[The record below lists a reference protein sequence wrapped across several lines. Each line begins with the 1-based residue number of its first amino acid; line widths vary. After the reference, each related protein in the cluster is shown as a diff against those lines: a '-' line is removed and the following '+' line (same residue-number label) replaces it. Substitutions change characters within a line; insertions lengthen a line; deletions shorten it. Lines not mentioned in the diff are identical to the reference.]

1 MDDKKGRNRMKKMLY
16 SVLTAACLF
25 MTEVAAAND
34 LNTYRYIHPDGTV
47 HELTDTDDY
56 TEVGRETIEGKE
68 YWVAFMFR
76 PKDEYTDIYKMKTN
90 VPINNKSDIGP
101 FILRNRTKDPKD
113 GTDVTEWERLIPRQ
127 VNGGWFGSYG
137 LRWTVHGKTY
147 RIGDKEGRFTL
158 LNNVIHILPSD
169 TDNGLDLA
177 KAGTMSLERRNVAAA
192 GKEKKSSWWTTYTT
206 NRIHRKYFGTAKI
219 SKWKVDK
226 DGKRQ
231 IEERWKRFFKNSY
244 SQVLGVGRNTIG
256 QDGSISG
263 MYFFYGQEETQ
274 YIRRAITDENGTF
287 IRNEAGFHVANGS
300 TKMFGG
306 GLSKTKYFSHGL
318 YVDALCQ
325 YAVFGRDIH
334 TVNDGVYRSQ
344 KASVRA
350 DDIGLSLEVGRKIQM
365 RNHWSMQPE
374 VQYTYHH
381 YVQDP
386 YTDSL
391 QRKIAQADIRDREF
405 RVGMKVMYRDIY
417 VKFNK
422 YLNYTDGKKLDT
434 ETEIGIDRERKN
446 NYSIHSSV
454 TYRTGVQREEEQVR
468 LNISVKKYL

>member
-1 MDDKKGRNRMKKMLY
+1 MKKILY
-16 SVLTAACLF
+16 SVLAAACLF

-34 LNTYRYIHPDGTV
+34 LNTYRYIRSDGTV

-68 YWVAFMFR
+68 YWVAVMIR
-76 PKDEYTDIYKMKTN
+76 PRDEYTDIYKLKTN
-90 VPINNKSDIGP
+90 VPIANAGD

-113 GTDVTEWERLIPRQ
+113 GTVVTEWESPVPRK
-127 VNGGWFGSYG
+127 VYGGWFGTSTVT
-137 LRWTVHGKTY
+137 WNVHGKKY
-147 RIGDKEGRFTL
+147 VIGNNKGRFVL
-158 LNNVIHILPSD
+158 LNNNARILPSEPD
-169 TDNGLDLA
+169 TGLDLA
-177 KAGTMSLERRNVAAA
+177 KAGLMSLERRNVATAE
-192 GKEKKSSWWTTYTT
+192 KEKKSSWWTTYTT
-206 NRIHRKYFGTAKI
+206 NRIHRKYFGTFKVPTWEVDKNG
-219 SKWKVDK
+219 KWKIK
-226 DGKRQ
+226 
-231 IEERWKRFFKNSY
+231 ERRKGFFKNSY
-244 SQVLGVGRNTIG
+244 SQVLGVGRNIIG
-256 QDGSISG
+256 QDGSLTG
-263 MYFFYGQEETQ
+263 MYFFYGQEETK
-274 YIRRAITDENGTF
+274 YIRRVILDENGTS
-287 IRNEAGFHVANGS
+287 IHNKAGFHVANGS

-306 GLSKTKYFSHGL
+306 GLSKTTYFSHGL

-334 TVNDGVYRSQ
+334 TVNDGVYRRQ

-391 QRKIAQADIRDREF
+391 QRKIARADIRDREF
-405 RVGMKVMYRDIY
+405 RAGMKFMYRDIY
-417 VKFNK
+417 VTFNK
-422 YLNYTDGKKLDT
+422 YFNYTDRKKIDT
-434 ETEIGIDRERKN
+434 ETAIGIDRERKN

-454 TYRTGVQREEEQVR
+454 TYRTGGQREEEQVR

>member
-1 MDDKKGRNRMKKMLY
+1 MKKMWY
-16 SVLTAACLF
+16 SVLTASLLL

-47 HELTDTDDY
+47 RELTDTDDY
-56 TEVGRETIEGKE
+56 TEVGREMIEGKE
-68 YWVAFMFR
+68 YWLAVMIR
-76 PKDEYTDIYKMKTN
+76 PQDEYTDIYKVKTN
-90 VPINNKSDIGP
+90 VPIANTGG

-113 GTDVTEWERLIPRQ
+113 GTVVTELEQPVLRK
-127 VNGGWFGSYG
+127 VYGGWFGASTVT
-137 LRWTVHGKTY
+137 WNVHGKTY
-147 RIGDKEGRFTL
+147 VIGNNKGRFVL
-158 LNNVIHILPSD
+158 LNNNARILPSD
-169 TDNGLDLA
+169 PDTGLDLA
-177 KAGTMSLERRNVAAA
+177 KAGLMSLERRNVATAE
-192 GKEKKSSWWTTYTT
+192 KEKKSSWWTTYTT
-206 NRIHRKYFGTAKI
+206 NRIHRKYFGTFKVPTWEVDKNG
-219 SKWKVDK
+219 KWKIK
-226 DGKRQ
+226 
-231 IEERWKRFFKNSY
+231 ERRKAFFKNSY
-244 SQVLGVGRNTIG
+244 SQVLGVGRNIIG
-256 QDGSISG
+256 QDGSLTG

-274 YIRRAITDENGTF
+274 YIRRVILDENGTS
-287 IRNEAGFHVANGS
+287 IHNKAGFHVANGS
-300 TKMFGG
+300 TKMVGG
-306 GLSKTKYFSHGL
+306 GLSKTTHFSHGL

-391 QRKIAQADIRDREF
+391 QRKIARADIRDREF
-405 RVGMKVMYRDIY
+405 RAGMKFMYRDIY
-417 VKFNK
+417 VTFNK
-422 YLNYTDGKKLDT
+422 YFNYTDRKKIDT
-434 ETEIGIDRERKN
+434 ETAIGIDRERKN

-454 TYRTGVQREEEQVR
+454 TYRTGGQREEEQVR

>member
-1 MDDKKGRNRMKKMLY
+1 MKKMVY
-16 SVLTAACLF
+16 SVLVAACLF

-68 YWVAFMFR
+68 YWVAYMFR
-76 PKDEYTDIYKMKTN
+76 PKDEYNDICKMKTN
-90 VPINNKSDIGP
+90 VPINNKMDMSP
-101 FILRNRTKDPKD
+101 FILRNRTK
-113 GTDVTEWERLIPRQ
+113 GTDVTEWEKLIPRQ
-127 VNGGWFGSYG
+127 IYGGWLGTNFFT
-137 LRWTVHGKTY
+137 WTTHGKTY
-147 RIGDKEGRFTL
+147 VIPNKKGKFIL
-158 LNNVIHILPSD
+158 LNNAIHIQPSD
-169 TDNGLDLA
+169 SDTALDLA
-177 KAGTMSLERRNVAAA
+177 KAGLMSLERRNVAAA
-192 GKEKKSSWWTTYTT
+192 EKEKKSSWWTTYTT
-206 NRIHRKYFGTAKI
+206 NRIHRKYFGTFKVPTWEVDKNG
-219 SKWKVDK
+219 KWKK
-226 DGKRQ
+226 SKR
-231 IEERWKRFFKNSY
+231 RSGFFKNSY
-244 SQVLGVGRNTIG
+244 SQVLGVGRNIIG
-256 QDGSISG
+256 KDGSLTG

-274 YIRRAITDENGTF
+274 YLRNRIMDKNIKV
-287 IRNEAGFHVANGS
+287 IRNGAGFHVANGS

-306 GLSKTKYFSHGL
+306 GLSKTTYFSHGL

-334 TVNDGVYRSQ
+334 TVNDGVYRRQ

-381 YVQDP
+381 YVQDS

-391 QRKIAQADIRDREF
+391 QRKIAREDIRDREF

-417 VKFNK
+417 VTFNK
-422 YLNYTDGKKLDT
+422 YLNYTDDKKIDT
-434 ETEIGIDRERKN
+434 ETAIGIDRERKN

-468 LNISVKKYL
+468 LNILVKKYL

>member
-1 MDDKKGRNRMKKMLY
+1 MKKILY
-16 SVLTAACLF
+16 SVLAAACLF

-34 LNTYRYIHPDGTV
+34 LNTYRYIRSDGTV

-68 YWVAFMFR
+68 YWVAVMIR
-76 PKDEYTDIYKMKTN
+76 PRDEYTDIYKLKTN
-90 VPINNKSDIGP
+90 VPIANAGD

-113 GTDVTEWERLIPRQ
+113 GTVVTEWESPVPRK
-127 VNGGWFGSYG
+127 VYGGWFGTSTVT
-137 LRWTVHGKTY
+137 WNVHGKKY
-147 RIGDKEGRFTL
+147 VIGNNKGRFVL
-158 LNNVIHILPSD
+158 LNNNARILPSEPD
-169 TDNGLDLA
+169 TGLDLA
-177 KAGTMSLERRNVAAA
+177 KAGLMSLERRNVATAE
-192 GKEKKSSWWTTYTT
+192 KEKKSSWWTTYTT
-206 NRIHRKYFGTAKI
+206 NRIHRKYFGTFKVPMWEVDKNG
-219 SKWKVDK
+219 KWKIK
-226 DGKRQ
+226 
-231 IEERWKRFFKNSY
+231 ERRKAFFKNSY
-244 SQVLGVGRNTIG
+244 SQVLGVGRNIIG
-256 QDGSISG
+256 QDGSLTG

-274 YIRRAITDENGTF
+274 YIRRAIMDENGTF
-287 IRNEAGFHVANGS
+287 IHNKAGFHVANGS

-306 GLSKTKYFSHGL
+306 GLSKTTYFSHGL

-334 TVNDGVYRSQ
+334 TVNDGVYRRQ

-391 QRKIAQADIRDREF
+391 QRKIARADIRDREF

-417 VKFNK
+417 VTFNK
-422 YLNYTDGKKLDT
+422 YLNYTDGKKIDT
-434 ETEIGIDRERKN
+434 ETAIGIDRERKN

-468 LNISVKKYL
+468 LNILVKKYL

>member
-1 MDDKKGRNRMKKMLY
+1 MKKMVY
-16 SVLTAACLF
+16 SVLVAACLF

-68 YWVAFMFR
+68 YWVAVMIR
-76 PKDEYTDIYKMKTN
+76 PQDEYTNIYKMKTN
-90 VPINNKSDIGP
+90 APIDKNKTVG

-113 GTDVTEWERLIPRQ
+113 GTVVTELERPVLRR
-127 VNGGWFGSYG
+127 VYGGWFSTGAVK
-137 LRWTVHGKTY
+137 LTVHGKNY
-147 RIGDKEGRFTL
+147 MFLDNKGRFVL
-158 LNNVIHILPSD
+158 LNNAVHILPSD
-169 TDNGLDLA
+169 PDTGLDLA
-177 KAGTMSLERRNVAAA
+177 KAGIMSLERRNVAAA
-192 GKEKKSSWWTTYTT
+192 EKEKKSSWWTTYTT
-206 NRIHRKYFGTAKI
+206 NRIHRKYFGTFKVPTWEVDKNG
-219 SKWKVDK
+219 KWKIK
-226 DGKRQ
+226 EIRKG
-231 IEERWKRFFKNSY
+231 FFKNSY

-256 QDGSISG
+256 QDGSLTGI
-263 MYFFYGQEETQ
+263 YFFYGQEETQ
-274 YIRRAITDENGTF
+274 YLGRTIMDENGNF
-287 IRNEAGFHVANGS
+287 IYNKAGFHVANGS

-306 GLSKTKYFSHGL
+306 GLSKTTYFSHGL

-391 QRKIAQADIRDREF
+391 QRKIARADIRDREF

-422 YLNYTDGKKLDT
+422 YLNYTDGKKIDT
-434 ETEIGIDRERKN
+434 ETAIGIDRERKN

>member
-1 MDDKKGRNRMKKMLY
+1 MKKMLY
-16 SVLTAACLF
+16 SVLTASFLL
-25 MTEVAAAND
+25 MTEVAVAND
-34 LNTYRYIHPDGTV
+34 LNTYRYIRSDGTV
-47 HELTDTDDY
+47 RELTDTDDY
-56 TEVGRETIEGKE
+56 MEVGRETIEGKE
-68 YWVAFMFR
+68 YWVAVMFR
-76 PKDEYTDIYKMKTN
+76 PQDEYTNIYKLKTN
-90 VPINNKSDIGP
+90 VPLNENNMGD

-113 GTDVTEWERLIPRQ
+113 GTDVTEWERPVPRQ
-127 VNGGWFGSYG
+127 VYGGWLGSKFVT
-137 LRWTVHGKTY
+137 WTVHGKTY
-147 RIGDKEGRFTL
+147 SIGDKEGKFIL
-158 LNNVIHILPSD
+158 LNNAIHIQPSAPD
-169 TDNGLDLA
+169 TGLDLA
-177 KAGTMSLERRNVAAA
+177 KAGLMSLERRNVAA

-206 NRIHRKYFGTAKI
+206 NRIHRKYFSIYKLPT
-219 SKWKVDK
+219 WKVDK
-226 DGKRQ
+226 DGKRK
-231 IEERWKRFFKNSY
+231 IGKARMVAFKNSY
-244 SQVLGVGRNTIG
+244 SQVLGVGRNIIG
-256 QDGSISG
+256 QDGSLTG

-274 YIRRAITDENGTF
+274 YLRNCIMDKNIKV

-306 GLSKTKYFSHGL
+306 GVSKTKYFSHGL

-391 QRKIAQADIRDREF
+391 QRKMARADIRDREF

-422 YLNYTDGKKLDT
+422 YLNYTDGKKIDT

-468 LNISVKKYL
+468 LNILVKKYL

>member
-1 MDDKKGRNRMKKMLY
+1 MKKILY
-16 SVLTAACLF
+16 SVLAAACLF

-34 LNTYRYIHPDGTV
+34 LNTYRYIRSDGTV
-47 HELTDTDDY
+47 YELTDTDDY
-56 TEVGRETIEGKE
+56 TEVERETIEGKE
-68 YWVAFMFR
+68 YWMAVMFR
-76 PKDEYTDIYKMKTN
+76 PQDEYTDIYKMKTN
-90 VPINNKSDIGP
+90 VLIDKNNTGG
-101 FILRNRTKDPKD
+101 FILRNCTKDPKD
-113 GTDVTEWERLIPRQ
+113 GTVVTEWEMPVPRH
-127 VNGGWFGSYG
+127 VYGGGFGTG
-137 LRWTVHGKTY
+137 AVKLNVHGKKY
-147 RIGDKEGRFTL
+147 MFPDNKGRFTL
-158 LNNVIHILPSD
+158 LNNAMHIQPSD
-169 TDNGLDLA
+169 PDTGLDLA
-177 KAGTMSLERRNVAAA
+177 KAGLMSLERRNVAVAE
-192 GKEKKSSWWTTYTT
+192 KEKKSSWWTTYTI
-206 NRIHRKYFGTAKI
+206 NRIHRKYVGTFKRLT
-219 SKWKVDK
+219 WEVDK
-226 DGKRQ
+226 DGQRKKLKGKRG
-231 IEERWKRFFKNSY
+231 FFKNSY

-256 QDGSISG
+256 QDGSLTG

-274 YIRRAITDENGTF
+274 YLGRVILDENVTF
-287 IRNEAGFHVANGS
+287 IHNKAGFHVANGS

-306 GLSKTKYFSHGL
+306 GLSKTTYFSHGL

-334 TVNDGVYRSQ
+334 TVNDGVYRRQ

-391 QRKIAQADIRDREF
+391 QRKIARADIRDREF

-417 VKFNK
+417 VTFNK
-422 YLNYTDGKKLDT
+422 YFNYTDRKKIDT
-434 ETEIGIDRERKN
+434 ETEIGIDRKRKN

-468 LNISVKKYL
+468 LNILVKKYL

>member
-1 MDDKKGRNRMKKMLY
+1 MKKMLY
-16 SVLTAACLF
+16 SVLAAACLF

-34 LNTYRYIHPDGTV
+34 LNTYRYIYPDGTV
-47 HELTDTDDY
+47 RELTDTDDY

-68 YWVAFMFR
+68 YWLAVMIR
-76 PKDEYTDIYKMKTN
+76 PQDEYTDIYKLKTN
-90 VPINNKSDIGP
+90 VPLDNKSNIGG

-113 GTDVTEWERLIPRQ
+113 GTVVAELEWPIPRMA
-127 VNGGWFGSYG
+127 NGGWVGSYAVT
-137 LRWTVHGKTY
+137 WNVHGKTY
-147 RIGDKEGRFTL
+147 RIGDTKGRFAL

-169 TDNGLDLA
+169 PDNGLDLA
-177 KAGTMSLERRNVAAA
+177 KAGIMSLERRNVTAAE
-192 GKEKKSSWWTTYTT
+192 KEKKSSWWTTYTT
-206 NRIHRKYFGTAKI
+206 NRIHRKYFGTFKVPTWEVDKNG
-219 SKWKVDK
+219 KWKIK
-226 DGKRQ
+226 
-231 IEERWKRFFKNSY
+231 ERRKGFFKNSY
-244 SQVLGVGRNTIG
+244 SQVLGVGRNIIG
-256 QDGSISG
+256 QDGSLTG

-274 YIRRAITDENGTF
+274 YLGRTIMDENGNF
-287 IRNEAGFHVANGS
+287 IYNKAGFHVANGS

-306 GLSKTKYFSHGL
+306 GLSKTTYFSHGL

-391 QRKIAQADIRDREF
+391 QRKIARADIRDREF

-417 VKFNK
+417 VTFNK
-422 YLNYTDGKKLDT
+422 YLNYTDRKKIDT
-434 ETEIGIDRERKN
+434 ETAIGIDRERKN

-454 TYRTGVQREEEQVR
+454 TYRTGVQREDEHVR
-468 LNISVKKYL
+468 LNISVKIYL

>member
-1 MDDKKGRNRMKKMLY
+1 M
-16 SVLTAACLF
+16 
-25 MTEVAAAND
+25 
-34 LNTYRYIHPDGTV
+34 
-47 HELTDTDDY
+47 
-56 TEVGRETIEGKE
+56 
-68 YWVAFMFR
+68 
-76 PKDEYTDIYKMKTN
+76 
-90 VPINNKSDIGP
+90 
-101 FILRNRTKDPKD
+101 
-113 GTDVTEWERLIPRQ
+113 
-127 VNGGWFGSYG
+127 
-137 LRWTVHGKTY
+137 
-147 RIGDKEGRFTL
+147 
-158 LNNVIHILPSD
+158 
-169 TDNGLDLA
+169 
-177 KAGTMSLERRNVAAA
+177 
-192 GKEKKSSWWTTYTT
+192 
-206 NRIHRKYFGTAKI
+206 
-219 SKWKVDK
+219 
-226 DGKRQ
+226 
-231 IEERWKRFFKNSY
+231 
-244 SQVLGVGRNTIG
+244 
-256 QDGSISG
+256 
-263 MYFFYGQEETQ
+263 
-274 YIRRAITDENGTF
+274 
-287 IRNEAGFHVANGS
+287 ANGS
-300 TKMFGG
+300 TEMFGG

-391 QRKIAQADIRDREF
+391 QRKMARADIRDREF

-422 YLNYTDGKKLDT
+422 YLNYTDGKKIDT

-468 LNISVKKYL
+468 LNILVKKYL

>member
-1 MDDKKGRNRMKKMLY
+1 MKKMLY

-34 LNTYRYIHPDGTV
+34 LNTYRYIRSDGTV

-68 YWVAFMFR
+68 YWVAVMIR
-76 PKDEYTDIYKMKTN
+76 PRDEYTDIYKLKTN
-90 VPINNKSDIGP
+90 VPIANAGD

-113 GTDVTEWERLIPRQ
+113 GTVVTEWESPVPRK
-127 VNGGWFGSYG
+127 VYGGWFGTSTVT
-137 LRWTVHGKTY
+137 WNVHGKKY
-147 RIGDKEGRFTL
+147 VIGNNKGRFVL
-158 LNNVIHILPSD
+158 LNNNARILPSEPD
-169 TDNGLDLA
+169 TGLDLA
-177 KAGTMSLERRNVAAA
+177 KAGLMSLERRNVATAE
-192 GKEKKSSWWTTYTT
+192 KEKKSSWWTTYTT
-206 NRIHRKYFGTAKI
+206 NRIHRKYFGTFKVPTWEVDKNG
-219 SKWKVDK
+219 KWKIK
-226 DGKRQ
+226 
-231 IEERWKRFFKNSY
+231 ERRKGFFKNSY
-244 SQVLGVGRNTIG
+244 SQVLGVGRNIIG
-256 QDGSISG
+256 QDGSLTG
-263 MYFFYGQEETQ
+263 MYFFYGQEETK
-274 YIRRAITDENGTF
+274 YIRRVILDENGTS
-287 IRNEAGFHVANGS
+287 IHNKAGFHVANGS

-306 GLSKTKYFSHGL
+306 GLSKTTYFSHGL

-334 TVNDGVYRSQ
+334 TVNDGVYRRQ

-391 QRKIAQADIRDREF
+391 QRKIARADIRDREF

-468 LNISVKKYL
+468 LNILVKKYL

>member
-1 MDDKKGRNRMKKMLY
+1 MKKMVY
-16 SVLTAACLF
+16 SVLVAACLF
-25 MTEVAAAND
+25 MTEVAVAND

-47 HELTDTDDY
+47 YELTDTGDY

-68 YWVAFMFR
+68 YWVAVMFR
-76 PKDEYTDIYKMKTN
+76 PQDEYTDIYKLKTN
-90 VPINNKSDIGP
+90 VPIANAGD

-113 GTDVTEWERLIPRQ
+113 GTVVTEWESPVPRK
-127 VNGGWFGSYG
+127 VYGGWFGTSTVT
-137 LRWTVHGKTY
+137 WNVHGKKY
-147 RIGDKEGRFTL
+147 VIGNNKGRFVL
-158 LNNVIHILPSD
+158 LNNNARILPSEPD
-169 TDNGLDLA
+169 TGLDLA
-177 KAGTMSLERRNVAAA
+177 KAGLMSLERRNVATAE
-192 GKEKKSSWWTTYTT
+192 KEKKSSWWTTYTT
-206 NRIHRKYFGTAKI
+206 NRIHRKYFGTFKVPTWEVDKNG
-219 SKWKVDK
+219 KWKIK
-226 DGKRQ
+226 
-231 IEERWKRFFKNSY
+231 ERRKGFFKNSY
-244 SQVLGVGRNTIG
+244 SQVLGVGRNIIG
-256 QDGSISG
+256 QDGSLTG

-274 YIRRAITDENGTF
+274 YIRRVILDENGTS
-287 IRNEAGFHVANGS
+287 IHNKAGFHVANGS

-306 GLSKTKYFSHGL
+306 GLSKTTYFSHGL

-334 TVNDGVYRSQ
+334 TVNDGVYRRQ

-391 QRKIAQADIRDREF
+391 QRKIARADIRDREF
-405 RVGMKVMYRDIY
+405 RAGMKFMYRDIY
-417 VKFNK
+417 VTFNK
-422 YLNYTDGKKLDT
+422 YFNYTDRKKIDT
-434 ETEIGIDRERKN
+434 ETAIGIDRERKN

-454 TYRTGVQREEEQVR
+454 TYRTGGQREEEQVR

>member
-1 MDDKKGRNRMKKMLY
+1 MKKMLY
-16 SVLTAACLF
+16 SVLTASFLL

-68 YWVAFMFR
+68 YWVAVMFR
-76 PKDEYTDIYKMKTN
+76 PQDEYTDIYKLKTN
-90 VPINNKSDIGP
+90 APLDNKSDMGD

-113 GTDVTEWERLIPRQ
+113 GTVVTELEKPIPRK
-127 VNGGWFGSYG
+127 VSGGWLGSSFVT
-137 LRWTVHGKTY
+137 WSIHGKTY
-147 RIGDKEGRFTL
+147 RIGDDKGRFIL
-158 LNNVIHILPSD
+158 LNNTVHILPSD
-169 TDNGLDLA
+169 PDTGLDLA
-177 KAGTMSLERRNVAAA
+177 KAGIMSLERRNVAAA
-192 GKEKKSSWWTTYTT
+192 EKEKKSSWWTTYTT
-206 NRIHRKYFGTAKI
+206 NRIHRKYFSIYMLPT
-219 SKWKVDK
+219 WKVDK
-226 DGKRQ
+226 DGKRK
-231 IEERWKRFFKNSY
+231 IGKARMVAFKNSY

-256 QDGSISG
+256 QDGSITG
-263 MYFFYGQEETQ
+263 MYFFYGQEEAQ
-274 YIRRAITDENGTF
+274 YLRDHIIDKNINV
-287 IRNEAGFHVANGS
+287 IRNKAGFHVANGS
-300 TKMFGG
+300 TKMLGG

-391 QRKIAQADIRDREF
+391 QRKMARADIRDREF

-422 YLNYTDGKKLDT
+422 YLNYTDGKKIDT

-468 LNISVKKYL
+468 LNILVDNLS

>member
-1 MDDKKGRNRMKKMLY
+1 MKKILY
-16 SVLTAACLF
+16 SVLVASFLL

-34 LNTYRYIHPDGTV
+34 LNTYRYIRSDGTV
-47 HELTDTDDY
+47 YELTDTDDY
-56 TEVGRETIEGKE
+56 TEVEREKIEGKE
-68 YWVAFMFR
+68 YWMAVMFR
-76 PKDEYTDIYKMKTN
+76 PQDEYTDIYKMKTN
-90 VPINNKSDIGP
+90 VSIDKNNTGP
-101 FILRNRTKDPKD
+101 FILRNCTKDPKD
-113 GTDVTEWERLIPRQ
+113 GTVVTELEMPVLRY
-127 VNGGWFGSYG
+127 VYGGWFGTG
-137 LRWTVHGKTY
+137 AVKLNVHGKKY
-147 RIGDKEGRFTL
+147 MFPDNKGRFVL
-158 LNNVIHILPSD
+158 LNNNARILSSD
-169 TDNGLDLA
+169 PDNGLDLA
-177 KAGTMSLERRNVAAA
+177 KAGIMSLERRNVATE
-192 GKEKKSSWWTTYTT
+192 KEKKSSWWTTYTT
-206 NRIHRKYFGTAKI
+206 NRIHRKYFSIYKSPT
-219 SKWKVDK
+219 SKVDK
-226 DGKRQ
+226 DGK
-231 IEERWKRFFKNSY
+231 WKIGKARMVAFKNSY
-244 SQVLGVGRNTIG
+244 SQILGVGRNIIG
-256 QDGSISG
+256 QDGSLTG

-274 YIRRAITDENGTF
+274 YIRRVILDENGTS
-287 IRNEAGFHVANGS
+287 IHNKAGFHVANGS

-306 GLSKTKYFSHGL
+306 GLSKTTYFSHGL

-334 TVNDGVYRSQ
+334 TVNDGVYRRQ

-391 QRKIAQADIRDREF
+391 QRKIARADIRDREF

-417 VKFNK
+417 VTFNK
-422 YLNYTDGKKLDT
+422 YFNYTDRKKIDT
-434 ETEIGIDRERKN
+434 ETAIGIDRERKN

>member
-1 MDDKKGRNRMKKMLY
+1 MKKMWY
-16 SVLTAACLF
+16 SVLTASLLL

-47 HELTDTDDY
+47 RELTDTDDY
-56 TEVGRETIEGKE
+56 TEVGREMIEGKE
-68 YWVAFMFR
+68 YWLAVMIR
-76 PKDEYTDIYKMKTN
+76 PQDEYTDIYKVKTN
-90 VPINNKSDIGP
+90 VPIANTGG

-113 GTDVTEWERLIPRQ
+113 GTVVTELEQPVLRK
-127 VNGGWFGSYG
+127 VYGGWFGASTVT
-137 LRWTVHGKTY
+137 WNVHGKTY
-147 RIGDKEGRFTL
+147 VIGNNKGRFVL
-158 LNNVIHILPSD
+158 LNNNARILPSD
-169 TDNGLDLA
+169 PDTGLDLA
-177 KAGTMSLERRNVAAA
+177 KAGLMSLERRNVAAA
-192 GKEKKSSWWTTYTT
+192 EKEKKSSWWTTYTT
-206 NRIHRKYFGTAKI
+206 NRIHRKYFGIFKVPTWEVDKNG
-219 SKWKVDK
+219 KWKIK
-226 DGKRQ
+226 
-231 IEERWKRFFKNSY
+231 ERRKAFFKNSY
-244 SQVLGVGRNTIG
+244 SQVLGVGRNIIG
-256 QDGSISG
+256 QDGSLTG

-274 YIRRAITDENGTF
+274 YIRRVILDENGTS
-287 IRNEAGFHVANGS
+287 IHNKAGFHVANGS

-306 GLSKTKYFSHGL
+306 GLSKTTYFSHGL

-391 QRKIAQADIRDREF
+391 QRKIARADIRDREF

-417 VKFNK
+417 VTFNK
-422 YLNYTDGKKLDT
+422 YLNYTDRKKIDT
-434 ETEIGIDRERKN
+434 ETAIGIDRERKN

-454 TYRTGVQREEEQVR
+454 TYRTGVQREEEHVR

>member
-1 MDDKKGRNRMKKMLY
+1 MKKILY
-16 SVLTAACLF
+16 SVLVAACLF

-47 HELTDTDDY
+47 RELTDTDDY
-56 TEVGRETIEGKE
+56 TEVGRARIEGKE
-68 YWVAFMFR
+68 YWVAVMFR
-76 PKDEYTDIYKMKTN
+76 PRDEYTDIYKLKTN
-90 VPINNKSDIGP
+90 VPIANAGD
-101 FILRNRTKDPKD
+101 FILRNRTKNPKD
-113 GTDVTEWERLIPRQ
+113 GTDVTEWEKPVPRK
-127 VNGGWFGSYG
+127 VNGGWFGTTFVT
-137 LRWTVHGKTY
+137 WTVHGKTY
-147 RIGDKEGRFTL
+147 SIGDDKGRFAL
-158 LNNVIHILPSD
+158 LNNAMHIQPSD
-169 TDNGLDLA
+169 PDTGLDLA
-177 KAGTMSLERRNVAAA
+177 KAGLMSLERRNVAAA
-192 GKEKKSSWWTTYTT
+192 EKEKKSSWWTTYTT
-206 NRIHRKYFGTAKI
+206 NRIHRKYFSIYKLPT
-219 SKWKVDK
+219 WKVDK
-226 DGKRQ
+226 DGK
-231 IEERWKRFFKNSY
+231 WKIGKARMVAFKNSY
-244 SQVLGVGRNTIG
+244 SQILGVGRNIIG
-256 QDGSISG
+256 QDGSLTG
-263 MYFFYGQEETQ
+263 MYFFYGQEEAQ
-274 YIRRAITDENGTF
+274 YLRDRIMDKNINV
-287 IRNEAGFHVANGS
+287 IRNKAGFHVANGS
-300 TKMFGG
+300 TKMLGG
-306 GLSKTKYFSHGL
+306 GLSKTTYFSHGL

-381 YVQDP
+381 YVQEP

-391 QRKIAQADIRDREF
+391 QRKIARADILDREF

-417 VKFNK
+417 VTFNK
-422 YLNYTDGKKLDT
+422 YLNYTDGKKIDT
-434 ETEIGIDRERKN
+434 ETAIGIDRERKN

>member
-1 MDDKKGRNRMKKMLY
+1 MKKMLY
-16 SVLTAACLF
+16 SVLAASLLL

-34 LNTYRYIHPDGTV
+34 LSTYRYVHPDGTV
-47 HELTDTDDY
+47 REFTDTDDY
-56 TEVGRETIEGKE
+56 TEVGREKIEGKE
-68 YWVAFMFR
+68 YWLAVMFR
-76 PKDEYTDIYKMKTN
+76 PQDEYTDIYKMKTN
-90 VPINNKSDIGP
+90 VPLANTGG

-113 GTDVTEWERLIPRQ
+113 GTVVTELEMPIPRY
-127 VNGGWFGSYG
+127 VYGGAFRSGDVS
-137 LRWTVHGKTY
+137 WTVHGKTY
-147 RIGDKEGRFTL
+147 VIPDKQGSFIL
-158 LNNVIHILPSD
+158 LNNAIHIQPSD
-169 TDNGLDLA
+169 SDTALDLA
-177 KAGTMSLERRNVAAA
+177 KAGLMSLERRNVAAA
-192 GKEKKSSWWTTYTT
+192 EKEKKSSWWTTYTT
-206 NRIHRKYFGTAKI
+206 NRIHRKYVGTFERLTREVDKNG
-219 SKWKVDK
+219 KWKK
-226 DGKRQ
+226 LKSRSA
-231 IEERWKRFFKNSY
+231 FFKNSY
-244 SQVLGVGRNTIG
+244 SQVLGVGRNIIG
-256 QDGSISG
+256 KDASLTG

-274 YIRRAITDENGTF
+274 YLRNCIIDKNLKV
-287 IRNEAGFHVANGS
+287 IRNGAGFHVANGS

-344 KASVRA
+344 RASVRA
-350 DDIGLSLEVGRKIQM
+350 DDIGLSLEAGRKIQM

-391 QRKIAQADIRDREF
+391 QRKIARADIRDREF

-417 VKFNK
+417 VTFNK
-422 YLNYTDGKKLDT
+422 YFNYTDRKKIDT
-434 ETEIGIDRERKN
+434 ETAIGIDRERKN

-454 TYRTGVQREEEQVR
+454 TYRTGVQREEERVR

>member
-1 MDDKKGRNRMKKMLY
+1 MKKILY
-16 SVLTAACLF
+16 SVLAAACLF

-68 YWVAFMFR
+68 YWVAVMIR
-76 PKDEYTDIYKMKTN
+76 PRDEYTDIYKLKTN
-90 VPINNKSDIGP
+90 VPIANAGD

-113 GTDVTEWERLIPRQ
+113 GTVVTEWESPVPRK
-127 VNGGWFGSYG
+127 VYGGWFGTSTVT
-137 LRWTVHGKTY
+137 WNVHGKKY
-147 RIGDKEGRFTL
+147 VIGNNKGRFVL
-158 LNNVIHILPSD
+158 LNNNARILPSEPD
-169 TDNGLDLA
+169 TGLDLA
-177 KAGTMSLERRNVAAA
+177 KAGLMSLERRNVATAE
-192 GKEKKSSWWTTYTT
+192 KEKKSSWWTTYTT
-206 NRIHRKYFGTAKI
+206 NRIHRKYFGTFKVPTWEVDKNG
-219 SKWKVDK
+219 KWKIK
-226 DGKRQ
+226 
-231 IEERWKRFFKNSY
+231 ERRKGFFKNSY
-244 SQVLGVGRNTIG
+244 SQVLGVGRNIIG
-256 QDGSISG
+256 QDGSLTG
-263 MYFFYGQEETQ
+263 MYFFYGQEETK
-274 YIRRAITDENGTF
+274 YIRRVILDENGTS
-287 IRNEAGFHVANGS
+287 IHNKAGFHVANGS

-306 GLSKTKYFSHGL
+306 GLSKTTYFSHGL

-334 TVNDGVYRSQ
+334 TVNDGVYRRQ

-381 YVQDP
+381 YVQDL

-391 QRKIAQADIRDREF
+391 QRKIARADIRDREF
-405 RVGMKVMYRDIY
+405 RAGMKFMYRDIY
-417 VKFNK
+417 VTFNK
-422 YLNYTDGKKLDT
+422 YFNYTDRKKIDT
-434 ETEIGIDRERKN
+434 ETAIGIDRERKN

-454 TYRTGVQREEEQVR
+454 TYRTGGQREEEQVR

>member
-1 MDDKKGRNRMKKMLY
+1 MKKILY
-16 SVLTAACLF
+16 SVLAASFLL

-34 LNTYRYIHPDGTV
+34 LNTYRCIYPDGTV
-47 HELTDTDDY
+47 RELTDTDDY
-56 TEVGRETIEGKE
+56 TEVGREKIEGKE
-68 YWVAFMFR
+68 YWVAVMFR
-76 PKDEYTDIYKMKTN
+76 PQDEYTDIYKMKTN
-90 VPINNKSDIGP
+90 VPIDNTGG

-113 GTDVTEWERLIPRQ
+113 GTVVTEWEQPVLRQ
-127 VNGGWFGSYG
+127 VYGGWFGIATIT
-137 LRWTVHGKTY
+137 WNVHGKKY
-147 RIGDKEGRFTL
+147 VIGNNKGRFVL
-158 LNNVIHILPSD
+158 LNNNARILSSD
-169 TDNGLDLA
+169 PDTGLDLA
-177 KAGTMSLERRNVAAA
+177 KAGLMSLERRNVAAA
-192 GKEKKSSWWTTYTT
+192 EKEKKSSWWTTYTT
-206 NRIHRKYFGTAKI
+206 NRIHRKYFGTFKVPTWEVDKNG
-219 SKWKVDK
+219 KWKIK
-226 DGKRQ
+226 
-231 IEERWKRFFKNSY
+231 ERRKGFFKNSY
-244 SQVLGVGRNTIG
+244 SQVLGVGRNIIG
-256 QDGSISG
+256 QDGSLTG

-274 YIRRAITDENGTF
+274 YIRRVILDENGTS
-287 IRNEAGFHVANGS
+287 IHNKAGFHVANGS

-306 GLSKTKYFSHGL
+306 GLSKTTYFSHGL

-350 DDIGLSLEVGRKIQM
+350 DDIGVSLEVGRKIQM

-391 QRKIAQADIRDREF
+391 QRKIARVDIRDREF
-405 RVGMKVMYRDIY
+405 RVGMKAMYRDIY
-417 VKFNK
+417 VTFNK
-422 YLNYTDGKKLDT
+422 YFNYTDRKKIDT
-434 ETEIGIDRERKN
+434 ETAIGIDRERKN

-468 LNISVKKYL
+468 LNILMKKYL